1 MIGELTLTADAT
13 PMQVAVALPDAGG
26 PHPGVLVAHHRGGVD
41 DFTRSVVARLSAN
54 GFAAAPNFF
63 HRRPTGE
70 GADVSVDLLTDAE
83 ILADIAE
90 ILADIDATFRH
101 LDAMPEIRTGAV
113 AILGHCLGGRTAFL
127 GAAATGFFHAAVVLY
142 GGKIFLPRGT
152 RPAPFELARD
162 IACPMLGLFGA
173 DDGNPSPADVARID
187 AELDRFGVR
196 HAFHSYEGAGHAF
209 QNFAA
214 PDRYRAAAAE
224 DAWTR
229 LLAFLTAELTA

>member
-83 ILADIAE
+83 ILADI
-90 ILADIDATFRH
+90 DATFRH

-127 GAAATGFFHAAVVLY
+127 GAAATGFFHAAVVLS
-142 GGKIFLPRGT
+142 GGKIFLPARARLRSSWRAISPARCSGCSVPTMAT
-152 RPAPFELARD
+152 RHRRTSPGSTPSSTGSACDTRSIVMRVPVTPSRISPRPIATAPPPRRT
-162 IACPMLGLFGA
+162 LGLGCS
-173 DDGNPSPADVARID
+173 PS
-187 AELDRFGVR
+187 
-196 HAFHSYEGAGHAF
+196 
-209 QNFAA
+209 
-214 PDRYRAAAAE
+214 
-224 DAWTR
+224 
-229 LLAFLTAELTA
+229 

>member
-1 MIGELTLTADAT
+1 MIGELTLTADGT
-13 PMQVAVALPDAGG
+13 PMQVAVALPDAGW

-41 DFTRSVVARLSAN
+41 DFTRSVVARLAAN
-54 GFAAAPNFF
+54 GFAAAAPNFF
-63 HRRPTGE
+63 HRRPAGE
-70 GADVSVDLLTDAE
+70 SADISVDLLTD
-83 ILADIAE
+83 AE

-101 LDAMPEIRTGAV
+101 LDAMPEVRTGAV

-127 GAAATGFFHAAVVLY
+127 GAAATGFFRAAVMLY
-142 GGKIFLPRGT
+142 GGKIFLPRGA
-152 RPAPFELARD
+152 RPAPFELTRD

-173 DDGNPSPADVARID
+173 DDGNPSPADVLRIGT
-187 AELDRFGVR
+187 ELERFGVR

-214 PDRYRAAAAE
+214 PNRYRAAAAE